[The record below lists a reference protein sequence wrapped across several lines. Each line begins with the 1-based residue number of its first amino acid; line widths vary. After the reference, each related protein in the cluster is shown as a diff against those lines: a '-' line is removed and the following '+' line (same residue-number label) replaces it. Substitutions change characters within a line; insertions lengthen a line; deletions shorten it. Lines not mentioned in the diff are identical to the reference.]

1 MIKLFGLERML
12 LRSTEINNETDLTVS
27 DDAISLDDGFN
38 EIDLKP
44 IFEKNEEVV
53 NEYLVIYEGERED
66 GITVDVMDRDRLKAH
81 LKDKGYNVDEVMNDV
96 DDLRDE
102 ITIEILRLNED
113 FAFAMDRMGIDAD
126 NVIPAQNYEE
136 NERLLDAGFIVKDG
150 IIYSERNS
158 KEYDVTVD
166 TIWHESINNNV
177 HLINKSDLENVIKHE
192 NNLSHKKEYDIEF

>member
-1 MIKLFGLERML
+1 MFGLERML
-12 LRSTEINNETDLTVS
+12 LRSTEINNEIDLTVS
-27 DDAISLDDGFN
+27 DDTISLDDGFTK
-38 EIDLKP
+38 IDLKP

-126 NVIPAQNYEE
+126 NVILAQNYEE

-177 HLINKSDLENVIKHE
+177 HLINKCDLENVIKHE
-192 NNLSHKKEYDIEF
+192 NNLSHKKEYDMEF

>member
-1 MIKLFGLERML
+1 MK
-12 LRSTEINNETDLTVS
+12 
-27 DDAISLDDGFN
+27 
-38 EIDLKP
+38 
-44 IFEKNEEVV
+44 KNEEVV

-126 NVIPAQNYEE
+126 NVILAQNYEE

-177 HLINKSDLENVIKHE
+177 HLINKCDLENVIKHE
-192 NNLSHKKEYDIEF
+192 NNLSHKKEYDMEF